1 MDPATR
7 RRKGSMMRIRTMAG
21 LAVAGAA
28 TAAAVVGGV
37 SYATADENEPTVRIV
52 QEQPQPEDCPE
63 KNGTAGTGL

>member
-1 MDPATR
+1 
-7 RRKGSMMRIRTMAG
+7 MMRIRTMAG

-52 QEQPQPEDCPE
+52 QEDTAQPEDCPE
-63 KNGTAGTGL
+63 KSGTPSPEGTGL